1 MCPNC
6 NREDEYLSSE
16 GAYPG
21 IGAHERLYN
30 KSMGQRGS
38 SKTARPPAVLAA
50 GAGQSRI
57 DESQHSAQS
66 PVSPAGGP
74 SESHPEQDE
83 IAMVRRATEVLGI
96 DHVARWMRSRIPS
109 LGNQTPYTLI
119 KTEDGRSQ
127 IERALHKIEH
137 GVY

>member
-1 MCPNC
+1 M
-6 NREDEYLSSE
+6 
-16 GAYPG
+16 A
-21 IGAHERLYN
+21 
-30 KSMGQRGS
+30 QRGS
-38 SKTARPPAVLAA
+38 SKTAKRPAVMAA
-50 GAGQSRI
+50 GAGQSRF
-57 DESQHSAQS
+57 DDSNYSAQPS
-66 PVSPAGGP
+66 VTAAGGP
-74 SESHPEQDE
+74 SDFDPEQDE

-127 IERALHKIEH
+127 VERVLYKIEH

>member
-1 MCPNC
+1 M
-6 NREDEYLSSE
+6 
-16 GAYPG
+16 
-21 IGAHERLYN
+21 
-30 KSMGQRGS
+30 M
-38 SKTARPPAVLAA
+38 AA

-57 DESQHSAQS
+57 EEPHHAIPGGSADFD
-66 PVSPAGGP
+66 
-74 SESHPEQDE
+74 PEPDE

-119 KTEDGRSQ
+119 KTKDGRNQ
-127 IERALHKIEH
+127 VERVLFKIEH